1 MITKIMKTFMQFI
14 PILVLCLLGFAFP
27 FFMLVQNQSPF
38 NSFLRS
44 FVKSLSMMIGEFDY
58 GNIFKIEEDEPNG
71 KMTCVCGLRYTCG
84 NMTETEIKDNCVP

>member
-58 GNIFKIEEDEPNG
+58 GDIFDNASEENN
-71 KMTCVCGLRYTCG
+71 KKTCVCGLEHTCEG
-84 NMTETEIKDNCVP
+84 MSDTEIRENCVQ